1 MKENAED
8 FFDLVFEKMEDSDSF
23 DMQDSEL
30 DKYRKE
36 NSDVSDKLYKF
47 INKNIHPKYR
57 QKLLK
62 LIEDRNSTTSNYYFR
77 ENQLYYKNGFLQGI
91 YVITSMFYYRKN
103 QSKKD

>member
-1 MKENAED
+1 
-8 FFDLVFEKMEDSDSF
+8 MEDSDSF

-91 YVITSMFYYRKN
+91 YVITSMFYYGKN